1 MRLNKSSIEQRPL
14 IKKNTF
20 IGKSYLRF
28 IPKSSEAVSI
38 DWSKVLEKSKKYFL
52 DFWAH
57 RLDEVVDEDTASEE
71 VPPQTFGD
79 LVKCFHET
87 KFISYFGPELLQL
100 LIDIGK
106 FGLKPEKSEGNG

>member
-1 MRLNKSSIEQRPL
+1 MGIL
-14 IKKNTF
+14 
-20 IGKSYLRF
+20 SYLLF
-28 IPKSSEAVSI
+28 IPKSSEAVPI
-38 DWSKVLEKSKKYFL
+38 DWSKVPEKSKKYFL

-57 RLDEVVDEDTASEE
+57 RPDEVVDEDTASED

-87 KFISYFGPELLQL
+87 KFISYFGSVLLQL

-106 FGLKPEKSEGNG
+106 FGLKPEK